1 METEF
6 HTLGKLD
13 GLDLQLLSALEV
25 DGRASFS
32 RIGGVLGVSD
42 QTVARRFRRLSAE
55 AGLRVVAVRDAERL
69 GQDQWMLR
77 LRCAPDSATVIADA
91 LAKRPDTY
99 WIGLGSGGTEIVC
112 MTRPRHPGDH
122 DDLLLGKL
130 PRTPSVVE
138 IRAQQLLHRFYGG
151 PTGWLRKFGALDKE
165 QIAALTPRHDAN
177 ASVGPVGP
185 VGPTGLMGLTGPAG
199 PARIEPEDEPLLAV
213 LERDGRATYPELQRA
228 TGRSESA
235 VKRRLAAL
243 LASGAVY
250 IDVEYHSEFLGYPLA
265 AVLWITTA
273 PSAMH
278 AVGQA
283 LATHDEIAFASAT
296 AGPSH
301 IVVTAVVRGTAGL
314 YAYLSGPLGR
324 LEGVQHVEATPFM
337 RRVKQLTY
345 QHAGR

>member
-1 METEF
+1 MGDAVLALESDAFDE
-6 HTLGKLD
+6 
-13 GLDLQLLSALEV
+13 LDLRLLSALEV

-32 RIGGVLGVSD
+32 RIAAVLGVSD
-42 QTVARRFRRLSAE
+42 QTIARRYRRLCAE

-77 LRCAPDSATVIADA
+77 LRCAPDGATVIAEA
-91 LAKRPDTY
+91 LARRPDTA
-99 WIGLGSGGTEIVC
+99 WIGLASGGTEIAC

-151 PTGWLRKFGALDKE
+151 PDGWMRKFR
-165 QIAALTPRHDAN
+165 ALTDEQVDALRP
-177 ASVGPVGP
+177 PV
-185 VGPTGLMGLTGPAG
+185 TQAAG
-199 PARIEPEDEPLLAV
+199 PARLDPEDASLLAA

-243 LASGAVY
+243 IASGAVY
-250 IDVEYHSEFLGYPLA
+250 IDVEYRSEVFGYGTA

-273 PSAMH
+273 PAAMH
-278 AVGQA
+278 SVGEA
-283 LATHDEIAFASAT
+283 LAGHDEVAFAAAT

-301 IVVTAVVRGTAGL
+301 IVVTAVVRNTAGL

-324 LEGVQHVEATPFM
+324 LEGVQHVEASPFL

-345 QHAGR
+345 QRA

>member
-1 METEF
+1 MEF
-6 HTLGKLD
+6 HAQGGKGLD
-13 GLDLQLLSALEV
+13 GLDLRLLSALEV
-25 DGRASFS
+25 NGRASFS
-32 RIGGVLGVSD
+32 TLGGVLGVSD
-42 QTVARRFRRLSAE
+42 QTVARRYRRLRAE

-77 LRCAPDSATVIADA
+77 LRCVPDSATVIADA
-91 LAKRPDTY
+91 LARRPDTQ

-112 MTRPRHPGDH
+112 MSRPRHPGDH

-151 PTGWLRKFGALDKE
+151 PTGWLRKFGALDE
-165 QIAALTPRHDAN
+165 GQVAALAPRPDPAG
-177 ASVGPVGP
+177 ATAT
-185 VGPTGLMGLTGPAG
+185 GPT
-199 PARIEPEDEPLLAV
+199 RIDPEDEPLLAV
-213 LERDGRATYPELQRA
+213 LERDGRAGYPELQRA

-243 LASGAVY
+243 LASGAVF
-250 IDVEYHSEFLGYPLA
+250 IDVEYHSECVGYPLA

-273 PSAMH
+273 PSALH
-278 AVGQA
+278 AVGEA

-301 IVVTAVVRGTAGL
+301 IVVTAVVRDTAGL
-314 YAYLSGPLGR
+314 YAYLSGPLGQ

-345 QHAGR
+345 QQTGR

>member
-1 METEF
+1 MEMES
-6 HTLGKLD
+6 HTFD
-13 GLDLQLLSALEV
+13 RLDLQLLSALEA
-25 DGRASFS
+25 DGRAPFS
-32 RIGGVLGVSD
+32 RIGAVLGVSD

-77 LRCAPDSATVIADA
+77 LRCVPDSATVIADA
-91 LAKRPDTY
+91 LAKRRDTA
-99 WIGLGSGGTEIVC
+99 WIGLASGGTEIVC

-130 PRTPSVVE
+130 PRTPRVVE

-151 PTGWLRKFGALDKE
+151 PTGWMRKFRALDDE
-165 QIAALTPRHDAN
+165 QTAALTPRHETT
-177 ASVGPVGP
+177 P
-185 VGPTGLMGLTGPAG
+185 G
-199 PARIEPEDEPLLAV
+199 PARIDPEDEALLAV
-213 LERDGRATYPELQRA
+213 LERDGRAGYPELQRA

-250 IDVEYHSEFLGYPLA
+250 IDVEYHSEAFGYGVA
-265 AVLWITTA
+265 AVLWITTT
-273 PSAMH
+273 PSALH
-278 AVGQA
+278 TVGEA

-301 IVVTAVVRGTAGL
+301 IVVTAVVRDTAGL
-314 YAYLSGPLGR
+314 YAYLSGALGR
-324 LEGVQHVEATPFM
+324 LEGVQHVEATPFL

-345 QHAGR
+345 QEGGR

>member
-1 METEF
+1 METESRTS
-6 HTLGKLD
+6 HTFDKAHTFD
-13 GLDLQLLSALEV
+13 APHAFDELDLKLLSALEV
-25 DGRASFS
+25 DARASFS
-32 RIGGVLGVSD
+32 RIGAVLGVSD
-42 QTVARRFRRLSAE
+42 QTVARRFRRLTSD

-77 LRCAPDSATVIADA
+77 LRCVPDSATVIADA
-91 LAKRPDTY
+91 LAKRDDTQ

-138 IRAQQLLHRFYGG
+138 IRAQQLLHRFFGG
-151 PTGWLRKFGALDKE
+151 PDGWMRKFRALDDD
-165 QIAALTPRHDAN
+165 QLAALAPRPEE
-177 ASVGPVGP
+177 AS
-185 VGPTGLMGLTGPAG
+185 G

-213 LERDGRATYPELQRA
+213 LERDGRASHPELQRA

-235 VKRRLAAL
+235 VRRRLAAL

-250 IDVEYHSEFLGYPLA
+250 IDVEYRSEAFGYPLS

-273 PSAMH
+273 PSALH
-278 AVGQA
+278 SVGEA
-283 LATHDEIAFASAT
+283 LATHHEIAYAAAT

-301 IVVTAVVRGTAGL
+301 IVVTAVVRDTAGL

-324 LEGVQHVEATPFM
+324 LEGVQHVETTPFL

-345 QHAGR
+345 RYPGRG

>member
-1 METEF
+1 ML
-6 HTLGKLD
+6 TLESD
-13 GLDLQLLSALEV
+13 TFDDLDLRLLSALEA

-32 RIGGVLGVSD
+32 RIGAVLGVSD
-42 QTVARRFRRLSAE
+42 QTIARRYRRLCAE
-55 AGLRVVAVRDAERL
+55 AGLRVVAVRDPERL

-77 LRCAPDSATVIADA
+77 LRCAPDGATVIAEA
-91 LAKRPDTY
+91 LAKRPDTA
-99 WIGLGSGGTEIVC
+99 WIGLASGGTEIAC

-151 PTGWLRKFGALDKE
+151 PSGWVLKFRALTDD
-165 QIAALTPRHDAN
+165 QVAALRPAAPESD
-177 ASVGPVGP
+177 GPVR
-185 VGPTGLMGLTGPAG
+185 L
-199 PARIEPEDEPLLAV
+199 EPEDAPLLAA

-228 TGRSESA
+228 TGRSESS

-250 IDVEYHSEFLGYPLA
+250 IDVEYRSEVLGFSKCAL
-265 AVLWITTA
+265 LWITTTPA
-273 PSAMH
+273 TMH
-278 AVGQA
+278 SVGQA
-283 LATHDEIAFASAT
+283 LAGHDEVAFAAAT

-301 IVVTAVVRGTAGL
+301 VVVTAVLRDTAHL
-314 YAYLSGPLGR
+314 YAYLSGPVGQ
-324 LEGVQHVEATPFM
+324 LEGVQHVEAMPFL

-345 QHAGR
+345 QGPW

>member
-1 METEF
+1 ML
-6 HTLGKLD
+6 TLESD
-13 GLDLQLLSALEV
+13 TFDHLDLQVLSALEI

-32 RIGGVLGVSD
+32 RIGQVLGVSD
-42 QTVARRFRRLSAE
+42 QTVARRYRRLCAE
-55 AGLRVVAVRDAERL
+55 GGLRVVAQRDAVVL

-77 LRCAPDSATVIADA
+77 LRCTPDSATVIAEA
-91 LAKRPDTY
+91 LAKRPDTS
-99 WIGLGSGGTEIVC
+99 WIGLAAGGTEIAC
-112 MTRPRHPGDH
+112 MTRPRSPGDH

-151 PTGWLRKFGALDKE
+151 PTGWTRKFRALDAD
-165 QIAALTPRHDAN
+165 QIAALRPQPLPPDR
-177 ASVGPVGP
+177 
-185 VGPTGLMGLTGPAG
+185 PAG

-213 LERDGRATYPELQRA
+213 LQRDGRATHPELQRA

-243 LASGAVY
+243 LGSGAVF
-250 IDVEYHSEFLGYPLA
+250 IDVEYDSETLGHPRA
-265 AVLWITTA
+265 ALLWITTA
-273 PSAMH
+273 PAALHS
-278 AVGQA
+278 VGEA
-283 LATHDEIAFASAT
+283 LAGHDEIAFASAT

-301 IVVTAVVRGTAGL
+301 IVATVVVRDTAHL

-324 LEGVQHVEATPFM
+324 LEGVQHVETSPFL

-345 QHAGR
+345 RAGR

>member
-1 METEF
+1 MATESNTF
-6 HTLGKLD
+6 D
-13 GLDLQLLSALEV
+13 QLDLRLLSALEL

-32 RIGGVLGVSD
+32 RLGAVLGVSD

-55 AGLRVVAVRDAERL
+55 AGVRVVAVRDAEHL

-77 LRCAPDSATVIADA
+77 LRCVPDSATVIAGA
-91 LAKRPDTY
+91 LARRSDTY
-99 WIGLGSGGTEIVC
+99 WIGLGSGGTEIIC
-112 MTRPRHPGDH
+112 MTRPRHPVDH

-138 IRAQQLLHRFYGG
+138 IRAQQVLHRFYGG
-151 PTGWLRKFGALDKE
+151 PTGWLRKLGALDDD
-165 QIAALTPRHDAN
+165 QVRALLPYRE
-177 ASVGPVGP
+177 
-185 VGPTGLMGLTGPAG
+185 PADG

-213 LERDGRATYPELQRA
+213 LERDGRATYAELQQA

-235 VKRRLAAL
+235 VRRRLAAL

-250 IDVEYHSEFLGYPLA
+250 IDVEYQSEAIGFPLA
-265 AVLWITTA
+265 AALWITTTPA
-273 PSAMH
+273 ALH
-278 AVGQA
+278 TVGEA
-283 LATHDEIAFASAT
+283 LAGHDEIAYAAAT

-301 IVVTAVVRGTAGL
+301 IVVTAVARNTSGL

-324 LEGVQHVEATPFM
+324 LEGVQHVEATPYL

-345 QHAGR
+345 QRPAR